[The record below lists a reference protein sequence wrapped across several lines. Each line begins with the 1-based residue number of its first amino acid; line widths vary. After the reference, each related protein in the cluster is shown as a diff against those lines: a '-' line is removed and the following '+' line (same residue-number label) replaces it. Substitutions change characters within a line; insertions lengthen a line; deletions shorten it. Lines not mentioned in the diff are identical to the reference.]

1 MLPASGVLEVA
12 CLLGRPAGVPA
23 FPPAAT
29 AGRKAPGPPAA
40 AAAAAMAASS
50 ALCRA
55 GEHVPAVLLQ
65 PAAAA
70 ADSVDE
76 CRLQHSHQSQPEG
89 QQRCWQS
96 ASLRMRGVQL
106 QPPAVLPLAL
116 SNPPGQHQ
124 MAHTAS
130 GSDRL
135 LLLLLFLLEALQPA
149 EHCQHC

>member
-12 CLLGRPAGVPA
+12 YLLDRPAGVPA

-29 AGRKAPGPPAA
+29 AGRMAPGLPAA

-55 GEHVPAVLLQ
+55 KEHVPAVLLQ

-76 CRLQHSHQSQPEG
+76 CRLQQSRQSQPGG
-89 QQRCWQS
+89 QQHCWRS
-96 ASLRMRGVQL
+96 GPLCMRVVQL

-124 MAHTAS
+124 MVHTAS
-130 GSDRL
+130 GSDPL
-135 LLLLLFLLEALQPA
+135 LLLLLVLVL
-149 EHCQHC
+149 